1 MPLTPLYIGI
11 PIAAACGVAA
21 GYAAGGLMKLAM
33 RVFGTDEWGTET
45 KQEKAM
51 RAAQEYMAR

>member
-1 MPLTPLYIGI
+1 MMPIYFGL
-11 PIAAACGVAA
+11 PIAVACGIAG

-33 RVFGTDEWGTET
+33 RLFGTDEWGTET
-45 KQEKAM
+45 KNERAM

>member
-1 MPLTPLYIGI
+1 MLPIYYAL
-11 PIAAACGVAA
+11 PIAVACGVAA

-45 KQEKAM
+45 KNERAM